1 MIKFENVTFLK
12 GVVSKMKKEEFVKS
26 HLDIF
31 WKDKNEQR
39 RKKMLS
45 QVYELCAGPKKSE

>member
-1 MIKFENVTFLK
+1 MIKCENVTFLK
-12 GVVSKMKKEEFVKS
+12 GGVSKMKKEEFVKS

-31 WKDKNEQR
+31 WKDKNEQT

-45 QVYELCAGPKKSE
+45 QVYELCVGPKKSE

>member
-12 GVVSKMKKEEFVKS
+12 GVVSKMKKEEFVNS

-31 WKDKNEQR
+31 WQDKNEQT